1 MIRDAEI
8 GEGTKIW
15 HPDQVNIYECKIGKN
30 CNIGA
35 FVEIGQGVVIGD
47 KVSIGAYCFIPQ
59 GVTIE
64 DNCFIGPRVT
74 FCNDMYPPS
83 YGIYWGKIIVREG
96 ASIGAGSIIL
106 PDVEIGK
113 RVLIGAGALVS
124 RSIPAEMKAYGHPAR
139 QQGVNMKDNLDI
151 IKDIGK

>member
-1 MIRDAEI
+1 MIRDAKI

-15 HPDQVNIYECKIGKN
+15 HENLVNIYECNIGKK

-35 FVEIGQGVVIGD
+35 FVEIGSGVSIGD
-47 KVSIGAYCFIPQ
+47 NVSVGAYCFIPQ

-64 DNCFIGPRVT
+64 SNCFIGPRVT

-83 YGIYWGKIIVREG
+83 YGVHWGKIIVREG

-106 PDVEIGK
+106 PDVEIGEG
-113 RVLIGAGALVS
+113 VLVGAGALVS
-124 RSIPAEMKAYGHPAR
+124 RSIPAATKAYGHPAR
-139 QQGVNMKDNLDI
+139 QRGMHERCQKG
-151 IKDIGK
+151 IK